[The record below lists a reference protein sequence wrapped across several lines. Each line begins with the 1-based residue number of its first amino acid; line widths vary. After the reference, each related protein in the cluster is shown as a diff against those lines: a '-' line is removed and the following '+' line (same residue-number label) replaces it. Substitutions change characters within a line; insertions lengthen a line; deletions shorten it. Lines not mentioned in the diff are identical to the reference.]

1 MNKIFNSRNIAIA
14 VITLAIG
21 TFAVFGMAKVFFSSS
36 TTVTGN
42 VVSFMLNPEGKV
54 DGAILDTGDQVH
66 FGAETGEVVTAN
78 LQIGSPLTA
87 TGHAETNSDYGREF
101 HAKTLQIGDQ
111 TITIAGKPKGAKDG
125 KLHPPKGPREPKDG
139 DRPMPPNGGKPAPI
153 DGETPLP
160 PNAENA
166 PAANA
171 AKPETATV
179 SGSVQFVLVNK
190 EGKPRGIILANGE
203 QLNLGKEVEDA
214 GLSFD
219 QNTNVSA
226 EGEIAKSQFGT
237 FVRPNILTIGSQTFT
252 FNR

>member
-111 TITIAGKPKGAKDG
+111 TITIAGKPK
-125 KLHPPKGPREPKDG
+125 RSE
-139 DRPMPPNGGKPAPI
+139 RRQ
-153 DGETPLP
+153 
-160 PNAENA
+160 
-166 PAANA
+166 
-171 AKPETATV
+171 TA
-179 SGSVQFVLVNK
+179 
-190 EGKPRGIILANGE
+190 
-203 QLNLGKEVEDA
+203 
-214 GLSFD
+214 
-219 QNTNVSA
+219 SA
-226 EGEIAKSQFGT
+226 ERSERSERTDRRRNT
-237 FVRPNILTIGSQTFT
+237 FAAER
-252 FNR
+252 